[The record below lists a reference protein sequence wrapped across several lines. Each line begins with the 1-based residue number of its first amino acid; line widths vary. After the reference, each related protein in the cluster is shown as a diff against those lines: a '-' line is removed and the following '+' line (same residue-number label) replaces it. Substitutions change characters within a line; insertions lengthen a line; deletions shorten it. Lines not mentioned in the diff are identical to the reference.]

1 MRAEHILIP
10 LALLNLLAL
19 ILGILF
25 NLLASFL
32 PIAYWWAP
40 SRRWRSDCSWWARSP
55 SSSGWRYWPSAS

>member
-1 MRAEHILIP
+1 MRAEYILIP

-32 PIAYWWAP
+32 PIAY
-40 SRRWRSDCSWWARSP
+40 
-55 SSSGWRYWPSAS
+55 